1 MKGANM
7 KNRSLICAILLTFV
21 FSALAIGQG
30 TTKSKGAQAGGVEQ
44 QLKQTEDDWQKATR
58 TKDAALLK
66 RIIADDWVATDDKG
80 KILNREQYISQTI
93 ASGSSVSSSN
103 PDVIQSN
110 ENFDMQVRVY
120 GNTAV
125 VTGGLT
131 ERGTRNGTAYL
142 DTYRWT
148 DVFVKRGG
156 HWQAVVSQWAKVP

>member
-1 MKGANM
+1 MK
-7 KNRSLICAILLTFV
+7 RTSLICAILLTLV
-21 FSALAIGQG
+21 FSALVVGQE

-44 QLKQTEDDWQKATR
+44 QLKQMEDDWQKATR
-58 TKDAALLK
+58 TKDAAALK
-66 RIIADDWVATDDKG
+66 RMIAEDWVTTDDKG
-80 KILNREQYISQTI
+80 KALNREQYISQTT
-93 ASGSSVSSSN
+93 AN

>member
-1 MKGANM
+1 MK
-7 KNRSLICAILLTFV
+7 KQSLICAMLLTLV
-21 FSALAIGQG
+21 FFALVAGQG
-30 TTKSKGAQAGGVEQ
+30 GEKSKAPQAGGVEQ
-44 QLKQTEDDWQKATR
+44 QLKQMEDDWQKATR

-66 RIIADDWVATDDKG
+66 SIIAEDWVATDDKG

-110 ENFDMQVRVY
+110 ENFDMQVRIY
-120 GNTAV
+120 ANTAV

-131 ERGTRNGTAYL
+131 EKGTRNGTAYT

-156 HWQAVVSQWAKVP
+156 RWQAVVSQWAKVP

>member
-1 MKGANM
+1 MKI
-7 KNRSLICAILLTFV
+7 RSLICAMLLTLV
-21 FSALAIGQG
+21 FSSLVVGQG
-30 TTKSKGAQAGGVEQ
+30 KTKNKGAQAGGVDQ
-44 QLKQTEDDWQKATR
+44 QLKQMEDDWQKATR

-80 KILNREQYISQTI
+80 KALNREQYISQTT
-93 ASGSSVSSSN
+93 STT
-103 PDVIQSN
+103 DVVQSN
-110 ENFDMQVRVY
+110 ENTDMQVRVY

-131 ERGTRNGTAYL
+131 EKGTRNGTAYL
-142 DTYRWT
+142 DTYKWT

>member
-1 MKGANM
+1 M
-7 KNRSLICAILLTFV
+7 KNQSRICALLLTLV
-21 FSALAIGQG
+21 FASLVVGHE
-30 TTKSKGAQAGGVEQ
+30 TTKSKGAQAGGVEP
-44 QLKQTEDDWQKATR
+44 QLKQMEDDWQKAIK
-58 TKDAALLK
+58 TKEAAPLK
-66 RIIADDWVATDDKG
+66 GIIAEDWVGTDDKG
-80 KILNREQYISQTI
+80 KLLNKEPYISQTT
-93 ASGSSVSSSN
+93 SN
-103 PDVIQSN
+103 PDAVEST

>member
-1 MKGANM
+1 MK
-7 KNRSLICAILLTFV
+7 RTSLICAMLLTLV
-21 FSALAIGQG
+21 FSVFVVGQG

-44 QLKQTEDDWQKATR
+44 QLKQMEDDWQKATR
-58 TKDAALLK
+58 TKDAATLK
-66 RIIADDWVATDDKG
+66 RIIAEDWVATDDKG
-80 KILNREQYISQTI
+80 KILNREQYTSQTT
-93 ASGSSVSSSN
+93 SN

-120 GNTAV
+120 GDTAV

-131 ERGTRNGTAYL
+131 DRGTRNGTAYL

-156 HWQAVVSQWAKVP
+156 HWQAVVSQWAKFPNPS

>member
-1 MKGANM
+1 MK
-7 KNRSLICAILLTFV
+7 KQSLICAMLLTLV
-21 FSALAIGQG
+21 FYPLVVGQG
-30 TTKSKGAQAGGVEQ
+30 TTKSKAAQAGGVEQ
-44 QLKQTEDDWQKATR
+44 QLKQMEDDWQKATR
-58 TKDAALLK
+58 TKDNAALR
-66 RIIADDWVATDDKG
+66 RIIAEDWVATNDKG
-80 KILNREQYISQTI
+80 KVLNREQYLSQTT
-93 ASGSSVSSSN
+93 SN

-110 ENFDMQVRVY
+110 ENTDMQVRVY

-131 ERGTRNGTAYL
+131 ERGTRNGAAYL